1 MLSVAIAGLIA
12 LAIALGIG
20 RFAFAPVLPMMQQD
34 AGLSVTAGGWLAS
47 ANYLGYL
54 LGALSAT
61 ALRIRAA
68 TAIRI
73 GLAIIVVATLGMGAA
88 HTFTAWVLLRTVAG
102 IGSAWVLVLTSSWCL
117 ERLARTDRPVLNG
130 VVFAGVG
137 TGIAFAGAV
146 CLGLMLWAASSAR
159 AWAALGCVALAGT
172 AAIWGVL
179 ETGDGPGP
187 SSKDSG
193 TRVTDAQER
202 WEVRWAPLVVCYGV
216 FGFGYI
222 IPATFVPA
230 MARQFVTDPRVFG
243 WAWPVFG
250 IAAALTPLAAA
261 VWAQR
266 IGIRR
271 VWAGSQAAMALGVAA
286 PIVWPT
292 IGGIMLAAVL
302 VGGTFMVITM
312 AAMQEARAVAGRRAT
327 PLMAAMTAAF
337 GAGQIA
343 GPIVATS
350 LLGAGAGLER
360 ALLIASLLL
369 LATTTLLAVRRS
381 ETLAS

>member
-1 MLSVAIAGLIA
+1 
-12 LAIALGIG
+12 
-20 RFAFAPVLPMMQQD
+20 
-34 AGLSVTAGGWLAS
+34 
-47 ANYLGYL
+47 
-54 LGALSAT
+54 
-61 ALRIRAA
+61 
-68 TAIRI
+68 
-73 GLAIIVVATLGMGAA
+73 MGAA
-88 HTFTAWVLLRTVAG
+88 DTFNAWVLLRTVAG
-102 IGSAWVLVLTSSWCL
+102 IGSAWVLVFTSSWCL

-137 TGIAFAGAV
+137 IGIALAGAV
-146 CLGLMLWAASSAR
+146 CLGLMLWAASSAQ
-159 AWAALGCVALAGT
+159 AWVALGCVALAGT
-172 AAIWGVL
+172 AAIWGAL
-179 ETGDGPGP
+179 ETGDGPGSGA
-187 SSKDSG
+187 SSKDAR
-193 TRVTDAQER
+193 TPVTDTAQR
-202 WEVRWAPLVVCYGV
+202 WEVRWASPVVCYGV

-271 VWAGSQAAMALGVAA
+271 VWAGSQATMALGVAA

-312 AAMQEARAVAGRRAT
+312 AAMQQARAVAGRRAT
-327 PLMAAMTAAF
+327 HLMAAMTAAF

-360 ALLIASLLL
+360 ALLIASLSL
-369 LATTTLLAVRRS
+369 LATTTLLAVRS
-381 ETLAS
+381 SDTPAS